1 VCEFESYGED
11 RMKYVISVL
20 IVIVTLQSSAWSQT
34 AKPSSP
40 AELAAYNGPDREK
53 LLIEGA
59 KKEGKVLWYT
69 SLTGGPNKQ
78 VPLAF
83 EAKYPGVKV
92 DVYRASSDDLAA
104 RVLQEAQA
112 GRHLVDTVETT
123 FPVLKVLRDYKL
135 LMPYFSSY
143 LNQYPDEAKEDGPKG
158 LVYWAT
164 DRESYIGLAYN
175 TNVIKGEAVPN
186 NFEDLLKPAFK
197 GKLGFA
203 TSDTGSRVIGA
214 ILATKGSDFIDKLKG
229 QDITLHA
236 VSGRA
241 ILDMVIS
248 GELGATPTAFLSHS
262 RVSIKKGAP
271 IKWVPMDVVPTNAGG
286 VALSANAP
294 HPNGALLLADYL
306 LSPEGQ
312 KLLGKFGLDSATN
325 KPAFKRWYPERGLTA
340 EQYEK
345 ESTKWDKVL
354 RELGRK

>member
-1 VCEFESYGED
+1 
-11 RMKYVISVL
+11 MKLLISILLV
-20 IVIVTLQSSAWSQT
+20 VVGWQSSGWAQS
-34 AKPSSP
+34 ARPGSP
-40 AELAAYNGPDREK
+40 AELAAYTGPNREK
-53 LLIEGA
+53 LLLEGA
-59 KKEGKVLWYT
+59 KKEGRVLWYT

-83 EAKYPGVKV
+83 EAKYPGIKV

-104 RVLQEAQA
+104 RVIQEAQA
-112 GRHLVDTVETT
+112 NRHLVDTIETT
-123 FPVLKVLRDYKL
+123 FPVLKVFKDYKL
-135 LMPYFSSY
+135 LTAYHSPH
-143 LNQYPDEAKEDGPKG
+143 LTQYPDDAKEDGAKG

-175 TNVIKGEAVPN
+175 TNTIQGDAVPK
-186 NFEDLLKPAFK
+186 NFEDLLKPALK
-197 GKLGFA
+197 GKLGLA

-214 ILATKGSDFIDKLKG
+214 ILATKGAEFIDKLKS

-241 ILDMVIS
+241 ILDMVVS

-286 VALSANAP
+286 VALPANAP
-294 HPNGALLLADYL
+294 HPHAALLLADYL
-306 LSPEGQ
+306 LSPDGQ

-325 KPAFKRWYPERGLTA
+325 KPAFKRWYAERGLTVD
-340 EQYEK
+340 QYEK
-345 ESTKWDKVL
+345 ESTKWDKLL
-354 RELGRK
+354 RELGKK